1 MTTTSTYNFTFT
13 ETAVYLA
20 DVILGSVADVVAA
33 LGLSPATSATRVQQ
47 DETAIIQWIKEKS
60 LDAVVLEFTDSRGI
74 AVEVF
79 EFDVVYKPY
88 GDADSEFYADRASL
102 ARYRA
107 KLKQLPSGT
116 TWRLVCTYRTA
127 HTTMPGWTS
136 TTRASTDGMRST
148 TFGTLGAGP
157 GASSTLRRHSR

>member
-47 DETAIIQWIKEKS
+47 DEAAIVQWIKEKS
-60 LDAVVLEFTDSRGI
+60 LELVVLESTDSAGLPSKCSSSTLSTSRT
-74 AVEVF
+74 ET
-79 EFDVVYKPY
+79 
-88 GDADSEFYADRASL
+88 RTASSTPTGE
-102 ARYRA
+102 ASRYRA

-136 TTRASTDGMRST
+136 TSRASTDGMRST